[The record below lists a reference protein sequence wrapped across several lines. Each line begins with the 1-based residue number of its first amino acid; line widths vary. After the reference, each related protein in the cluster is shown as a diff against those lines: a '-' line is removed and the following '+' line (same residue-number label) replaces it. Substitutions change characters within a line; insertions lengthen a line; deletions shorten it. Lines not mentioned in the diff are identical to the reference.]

1 MIDRDTLIH
10 SRLTATGQRALNFDC
25 LNGDMEVL
33 PPPQRPV
40 AIDTDRTE
48 RLAALA
54 ARRQVATDNDRTAPT
69 REVGTD
75 ADRLAARLTALSARR
90 DTTTAA
96 NADTKTTNRTRS
108 KRRHPAKQARFAA
121 LGLSLAST
129 GGLAAL
135 FAVSN
140 AQTGNELQTAR
151 VVTAP
156 SATAA
161 GPVSSAASSASGDA
175 NGATSQSV
183 NLVVPAPTS
192 GDASAATSQSVNLAV
207 PAPTEVVSP
216 IAPAANTVVDGGVF
230 HNKWGDVQVQAT
242 FAADGTLLDVTTLQ
256 TPYRDGKSVRI
267 NDRAVPQLNAEA
279 LSAQSAN
286 VDTVSGATYTSN
298 DYSRSLQS
306 AIDAAALAGITV
318 AAAA

>member
-1 MIDRDTLIH
+1 VIDRDTQIH
-10 SRLTATGQRALNFDC
+10 SRLTATGQRALNFDR

-40 AIDTDRTE
+40 AIDNDRTE

-54 ARRQVATDNDRTAPT
+54 ARRQVAADNDRTEPT
-69 REVGTD
+69 REVLTD
-75 ADRLAARLTALSARR
+75 ADRVAARLAALSARR
-90 DTTTAA
+90 DTTTAPT
-96 NADTKTTNRTRS
+96 ADTRTTNRTRS
-108 KRRHPAKQARFAA
+108 KRHHPAKAARVAA

-135 FAVSN
+135 FAVTN

-161 GPVSSAASSASGDA
+161 GPVSSAASSAGGDA
-175 NGATSQSV
+175 SGATSR
-183 NLVVPAPTS
+183 
-192 GDASAATSQSVNLAV
+192 SVNLAV
-207 PAPTEVVSP
+207 PAPTEVISP

-242 FAADGTLLDVTTLQ
+242 FAPDGTLLDVTTLQ

-267 NDRAVPQLNAEA
+267 NNRAVPQLNAEA
-279 LSAQSAN
+279 LSVQSAN

-306 AIDAAALAGITV
+306 AIDAAALAGI
-318 AAAA
+318 AAAAAA